1 MTENDKKLLNTF
13 EEKLRHFISL
23 YQEVKEENTSLR
35 RLLSEK
41 EAEITRIENSRKELE
56 VQYTNLK
63 MDRILSIDDN
73 DIKDTK
79 QRLTRLV
86 REVNKCIALL
96 NE

>member
-41 EAEITRIENSRKELE
+41 EAEITRIENNRKELE

-63 MDRILSIDDN
+63 MARILSIDDN

>member
-23 YQEVKEENTSLR
+23 YKEVKEENTSLR

-41 EAEITRIENSRKELE
+41 EAEITRIENNRKELE

-63 MDRILSIDDN
+63 MARILSIDDN

>member
-13 EEKLRHFISL
+13 EEKLRHFMSL

-63 MDRILSIDDN
+63 MARILSIDDN

>member
-63 MDRILSIDDN
+63 MARILSIDDN

-79 QRLTRLV
+79 QRLMRLV

>member
-41 EAEITRIENSRKELE
+41 EAEITRIENNRKELE
-56 VQYTNLK
+56 VQYTAIN
-63 MDRILSIDDN
+63 
-73 DIKDTK
+73 
-79 QRLTRLV
+79 
-86 REVNKCIALL
+86 
-96 NE
+96 

>member
-13 EEKLRHFISL
+13 EEKLQHFISL

-63 MDRILSIDDN
+63 MARILSIDDN

>member
-41 EAEITRIENSRKELE
+41 EAEITRIENSRKEVE

-63 MDRILSIDDN
+63 MARILSIDDN

>member
-63 MDRILSIDDN
+63 MARILSIDDN